1 MFHQAAYD
9 EPLIRDMR
17 SGTTYRVPGEHTE
30 TPEIPDSLV
39 RKEINI
45 PNVSEYDVVRHFTR
59 LSEMNYSVDTG
70 IYPLGSCTMKF
81 NPKYADVMA
90 SWSEFRDVHPLRP
103 QETVQ
108 GNLRIMYELQEYLK
122 AISDMDAVS
131 LQPLAGADGE
141 FTGIS
146 IIRKYFMDQGTD
158 SERRE
163 VIVPDSAHGTN
174 PASAAMAGYDVVEIP
189 STPSGTVDLDALKS
203 VTGRNTAA
211 FMITNPNT
219 LGIFDGGI
227 AEIARIIHE
236 AGALLYYDG
245 ANFNAILGITSPGLM
260 GFDVVHFNLHK
271 TFATPHGGGGPGAAP
286 VGVKKFLEKYLPT
299 PIVEKN
305 GDFYSFKDVGDKSI
319 GKIGPYYGSFMV
331 LLRAWAYI
339 RYHGRDGLEAIS
351 RRAVLNTNYLE
362 RRISG
367 SFRPSNNSIKKHEVV
382 VSASGTGKTAN
393 DVAKYL
399 LDMGMHPPT
408 IYFPLIVKEA
418 MMIEVTET
426 VSKKDLDAYADA
438 MLASLKEDAK
448 TSASRPVN
456 TKVTRIDEVRA
467 ARDLELTW
475 NDIHS

>member
-227 AEIARIIHE
+227 AEIARI
-236 AGALLYYDG
+236 
-245 ANFNAILGITSPGLM
+245 N
-260 GFDVVHFNLHK
+260 K
-271 TFATPHGGGGPGAAP
+271 
-286 VGVKKFLEKYLPT
+286 
-299 PIVEKN
+299 
-305 GDFYSFKDVGDKSI
+305 
-319 GKIGPYYGSFMV
+319 
-331 LLRAWAYI
+331 
-339 RYHGRDGLEAIS
+339 
-351 RRAVLNTNYLE
+351 
-362 RRISG
+362 RRIA
-367 SFRPSNNSIKKHEVV
+367 PI
-382 VSASGTGKTAN
+382 
-393 DVAKYL
+393 
-399 LDMGMHPPT
+399 
-408 IYFPLIVKEA
+408 
-418 MMIEVTET
+418 
-426 VSKKDLDAYADA
+426 
-438 MLASLKEDAK
+438 
-448 TSASRPVN
+448 
-456 TKVTRIDEVRA
+456 
-467 ARDLELTW
+467 
-475 NDIHS
+475 